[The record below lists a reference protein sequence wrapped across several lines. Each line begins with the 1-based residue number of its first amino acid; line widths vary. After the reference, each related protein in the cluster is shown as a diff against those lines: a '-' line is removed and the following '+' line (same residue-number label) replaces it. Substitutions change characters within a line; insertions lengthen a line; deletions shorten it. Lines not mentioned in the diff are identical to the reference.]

1 MSCWLVKSDPESYGW
16 ADLARERRTVWDGVA
31 NALALRHLAAMR
43 PGDDCLIYESGK
55 VKALVGLARV
65 VAEPRPD
72 PVAGDPRRLVVELEA
87 VAPLPEPVTLAA
99 VKADPAF
106 AEFALVRQSRLSVLP
121 VPAPLARRL
130 RALAGLS
137 GGPR

>member
-87 VAPLPEPVTLAA
+87 VAPLPEPVTLAV